1 MKRYVRMSRAFV
13 IDIPLYNR
21 DLLVVFGDTEYLAK
35 QVSEAYDIPLHE
47 VYPIIEDID
56 GRSDGRYYFNVE
68 QGSRLVWMP
77 RVPEEPQEYATL
89 AHEIFHAVFGIMDE
103 IGASPTKDSE
113 EAYAYLVGYL
123 TKEIYA
129 SFNDSH
135 GS

>member
-1 MKRYVRMSRAFV
+1 MSRAFV

-35 QVSEAYDIPLHE
+35 QVSEACDIPLHE
-47 VYPIIEDID
+47 VYPIIDDID

-68 QGSRLVWMP
+68 QGSRFVWMP
-77 RVPEEPQEYATL
+77 RVPKNPQEYATL

-103 IGASPTKDSE
+103 IGVSPSEDSE
-113 EAYAYLVGYL
+113 EAYAYLIGYL

-135 GS
+135 ENLA